1 MKKIFT
7 LLMSAGFAG
16 SILAQPTITNDI
28 LPVFNDHVVIGI
40 CNEPSE
46 DYTSGGADITWDMSS
61 LTETEEG
68 FFDFIDP
75 DGTYWNY
82 LFPDATICGIS
93 HDGAYSYY
101 KDDNDALETV
111 GFGYILDGI
120 DPPNDTVTSVFSDFE
135 LVLDVPFSYGITQSD
150 SWAGDNTALGFTQAF
165 TGTTNAEY
173 DAYGTLVLPNG
184 TYNNVARYHA
194 DRVQVSGF
202 VTQTKEQWIWM
213 SPDHRFWLMLIE
225 TIQSTGSADEIIV
238 WYNKNPIP
246 NSTDVSNIEQKS
258 KLLIYPNPLS
268 AGAPIQLNSDSR
280 EAGFLTVY
288 DLSGKL
294 LERMRIQLEAGQNEI
309 DFKHD
314 FKAGMYIL
322 EFQGEHKSMTTRMI
336 IK

>member
-1 MKKIFT
+1 
-7 LLMSAGFAG
+7 MSAGFIG

-40 CNEPSE
+40 CSEPTE
-46 DYTSGGADITWDMSS
+46 DYTTDGSDITWDMSS
-61 LTETEEG
+61 LSETEEG

-82 LFPDATICGIS
+82 LFPEATICGVS

-111 GFGYILDGI
+111 GFGFLLDGI
-120 DPPNDTVTSVFSDFE
+120 DPPNDTVTSVYSDFE
-135 LVLDVPFSYGITQSD
+135 LVLDVPFSYGNTQSD
-150 SWAGDNTALGFTQAF
+150 SWVGVNTALGFSQNF

-194 DRVQVSGF
+194 DRAQVSGA

-246 NSTDVSNIEQKS
+246 NTTDVANIEQKS
-258 KLLIYPNPLS
+258 TLAMYPNPVS
-268 AGAPIQLNSDSR
+268 AGTPFFINSDSR
-280 EAGFLTVY
+280 DSGFITVY

-294 LERMRIQLEAGQNEI
+294 LERENLKIEVGRNEI
-309 DFKHD
+309 NFKQA
-314 FKAGMYIL
+314 FSPGMYIL
-322 EFQGEHKSMTTRMI
+322 EFQGEQQSKSTRMI